1 MRLAL
6 LAALILALA
15 ACVNVGELREDALR
29 YRDIN
34 QSQVSNSAIAST
46 TRVWAQ
52 LNADAWAVHA
62 WELGGPEPSEEA
74 KQRIGLIDGQ

>member
-1 MRLAL
+1 MRLAI
-6 LAALILALA
+6 LAALLALA

-34 QSQVSNSAIAST
+34 QSQVTNADLTSQ
-46 TRVWAQ
+46 TRAWAQ
-52 LNADAWAVHA
+52 LNADAWAVQA

-74 KQRIGLIDGQ
+74 KTRIGLVNGQ

>member
-1 MRLAL
+1 MRAL
-6 LAALILALA
+6 LLLVILCA

-34 QSQVSNSAIAST
+34 QSQVNNAAVAST

-52 LNADAWAVHA
+52 LNADAWAVQA

-74 KQRIGLIDGQ
+74 KTRIGLVNGQ